1 MADDT
6 GAPLRPTLHVAT
18 VGHYRHGKTT
28 LTAALTRALARRG
41 GEATP
46 LTVTELDRRSG
57 CLIRDPSVWARGL
70 PSLRGEGELPPHLT
84 VRGSQICYGTPRRA
98 FVHVDC
104 PGRRPWLKNAA
115 RCQALVD
122 ALILVVSAVDSV
134 QPQTHEH
141 LLLARALG
149 VQQLVVFISQCDRV
163 QDLEWLDL
171 VEHDTRELLSR
182 CGFDGDSTPVVRGA
196 ALPALQGDEAWEPGL
211 HDLLDA
217 LTVHCTIPEH
227 PAGQPLLYVHQPFS
241 RVGVGLVVE
250 GRLRRGTLRRGDTLT
265 FLGPEGPAE
274 VRALDL
280 EVFHRKVELA
290 EAGQLVGIQLARTEG
305 RLARYQAPS
314 GSALVAA
321 GKTVR
326 RLSARLGL
334 LPLWG
339 DDRPRPLIDRST
351 ASLLFGTLAV
361 TGTIRL
367 PEPLLMPGETC
378 DAEIELLSSAYLE
391 PGMTFAIRTGIQPR
405 WKQGAPALWGGTA
418 GAGKV
423 LSVAAA

>member
-41 GEATP
+41 GEVTP
-46 LTVTELDRRSG
+46 VTVTELDRRSG
-57 CLIRDPSVWARGL
+57 CLIRDPSVWSRGM

-84 VRGSQICYGTPRRA
+84 VRGSQICYATPRRA

-122 ALILVVSAVDSV
+122 ALILVVSAADSV

-141 LLLARALG
+141 LVLARALG
-149 VQQLVVFISQCDRV
+149 VHQVVVFISQCDRV

-196 ALPALQGDEAWEPGL
+196 ALPALQGDEAWESGL
-211 HDLLDA
+211 HDLLEA
-217 LTVHCTIPEH
+217 LTVHCTIPDH
-227 PAGQPLLYVHQPFS
+227 PEGEPLLYVHQPFS
-241 RVGVGLVVE
+241 ILGVGLVVE
-250 GRLRRGTLRRGDTLT
+250 GRLRRGVLRRGDTLT
-265 FLGPEGPAE
+265 LLCPAGPFE

-290 EAGQLVGIQLARTEG
+290 EAGQLVGIQLGRAEG

-314 GSALVAA
+314 GSALVPA

-326 RLSARLGL
+326 RLSARLEL
-334 LPLWG
+334 LPVWDG
-339 DDRPRPLIDRST
+339 DRPRPLIEGST

-361 TGTIRL
+361 SGTLRL
-367 PEPLLMPGETC
+367 PETLLMPGEAC
-378 DAEIELLSSAYLE
+378 DAEIELVAPAYLE
-391 PGMTFAIRTGIQPR
+391 PGMTFALRTGIQPR
-405 WKQGAPALWGGTA
+405 WKKGALALWGGTA
-418 GAGKV
+418 GSGRV
-423 LSVAAA
+423 LSVS